1 VTLTA
6 APDWVEVAFHI
17 CETVCAPG
25 HEKLAFQPAVAAWPE
40 FVTVKPSWKPP
51 LHELTTDQLTWQL
64 PAGDDVLVA
73 VGVGV
78 GVGVTVGVTVGVM
91 VGVGVGVGVAV
102 VAVGVGVGVGV
113 DVGGGVPLP
122 FVKTT
127 TDSAGTD
134 TELPEK
140 VLETMAGLAL
150 S

>member
-1 VTLTA
+1 M
-6 APDWVEVAFHI
+6 
-17 CETVCAPG
+17 
-25 HEKLAFQPAVAAWPE
+25 FQPAVAALPE
-40 FVTVKPSWKPP
+40 FATVKPSWKPP

-78 GVGVTVGVTVGVM
+78 GVTVGVGVGVI

-102 VAVGVGVGVGV
+102 VAVGVGVGVG
-113 DVGGGVPLP
+113 VGGGVPLP

-140 VLETMAGLAL
+140 PLETMAGLAL

>member
-1 VTLTA
+1 V
-6 APDWVEVAFHI
+6 
-17 CETVCAPG
+17 
-25 HEKLAFQPAVAAWPE
+25 FQPAVAALPE

-78 GVGVTVGVTVGVM
+78 GVGVTVGVGVGVI

-113 DVGGGVPLP
+113 GGGVPLP
-122 FVKTT
+122 FVRTT

-140 VLETMAGLAL
+140 LLETMAGLAL